1 MSTMNVGEHLLFTR
15 GLNSYQRRATAAHK
29 QLARGVY
36 VKDEYYQK
44 LSREDKYLLR
54 SVALGMEGRPLTGK
68 SAAALWQMPT
78 RVHNHE
84 QVHIIGTGQPRPGI
98 WRTRLNKHD
107 LRTTTVCGFEIS
119 LTSPALTVIDIARW
133 HGLAE
138 AVRCGDFA
146 LANNLTTEDELL
158 YAIHHRAKT
167 TGIKTART
175 AVRLINNLSESPR
188 ESDVK
193 VALFEVGF
201 PAPFQQASIYNT
213 DGAFIGRVDFFYPD
227 RSIALEYDGFG
238 KTHGEFDEPTVLSVN
253 RELTRHRR
261 LESEALTPIRIDN
274 ESWKTKLFLRELD
287 RLWPLRGRFPS
298 DQWSA
303 PGLAWES

>member
-1 MSTMNVGEHLLFTR
+1 MNVGEHLLFTR

-36 VKDEYYQK
+36 VKYEYYQK
-44 LSREDKYLLR
+44 LSHEDKYLLR
-54 SVALGMEGRPLTGK
+54 SVALGMEGRPLLGK
-68 SAAALWQMPT
+68 SAAALWQMLT

-84 QVHIIGTGQPRPGI
+84 LVHIIGTGRPRPGI
-98 WRTRLNKHD
+98 WRTRLDKHD

-158 YAIHHRAKT
+158 YALEQRAKA
-167 TGIKTART
+167 TGIITART
-175 AVRLINNLSESPR
+175 AVRLINHLSESPR

-193 VALFEVGF
+193 VNLFLNGF
-201 PAPFQQASIYNT
+201 EPPYQQAVIRDSE
-213 DGAFIGRVDFFYPD
+213 GVEFARVDFFYPEK
-227 RSIALEYDGFG
+227 SIVIEYDGQA
-238 KTHGEFDEPTVLSVN
+238 KTKGHDGIKAVN
-253 RELTRHRR
+253 NERTRERR
-261 LESEALTPIRIDN
+261 LISEGLLPIRVDN
-274 ESWKTKLFLRELD
+274 NSWQRKLYLKELERYWNDD
-287 RLWPLRGRFPS
+287 RKPFPS
-298 DQWSA
+298 IQWSA
-303 PGLAWES
+303 PGRAWEL